1 MQRKALVSASL
12 ASGLALGL
20 MAAGASAAAP
30 VANPDAVTT
39 LTGKSVD
46 IPVLAND
53 SDPDGDVLTLAGFP
67 TRPVNGTVSRSGNI
81 ARYKPN
87 AGFSG
92 TDQFNYRVTDATGI
106 GRTATVTVTVT
117 VKAASNEAPLASPD
131 RATTAANTR
140 AVIPVLANDRDPD
153 GDTLRIVGMSVPGHG
168 SLARAAGVI
177 IYTPAP
183 GFAGDDAFTYKVG
196 DGKGGTDRA
205 RVSVTVAAASAA
217 QSDSA
222 SLSWSIPTTRADG
235 SPIPISEI
243 KGYEIYMIAESTG
256 KTAVIPVSG
265 GMTSSY
271 KLTGLS
277 PDTYHFS
284 MAAMDAQGNLSELSP
299 IVSKTISR

>member
-1 MQRKALVSASL
+1 MQRNALVSASL

-30 VANPDAVTT
+30 IANPDAVTT
-39 LTGKSVD
+39 LTDKSVD
-46 IPVLAND
+46 IPLLAND

-67 TRPVNGTVSRSGNI
+67 TRPVNGAVSRSGNI

-87 AGFSG
+87 AGFFG

-106 GRTATVTVTVT
+106 GRTATVTVTIR
-117 VKAASNEAPLASPD
+117 AASNEAPRASPD
-131 RATTAANTR
+131 RATTAANTS

-153 GDTLRIVGMSVPGHG
+153 GDTLRIMGMSVPGHG

-177 IYTPAP
+177 TYTPAP
-183 GFAGDDAFTYKVG
+183 GFAGDDAFTYRVG

-205 RVSVTVAAASAA
+205 RVLVTVAAASAVP
-217 QSDSA
+217 SGSA
-222 SLSWSIPTTRADG
+222 SLSWSIPSTRADG

-243 KGYEIYMIAESTG
+243 TGYEIYMIAESTG
-256 KTAVIPVSG
+256 KTAVIPVSD

-271 KLTGLS
+271 TLAELS

-299 IVSKTISR
+299 IVSKTIPR

>member
-1 MQRKALVSASL
+1 MQRKALVSAFL

-20 MAAGASAAAP
+20 MAADASAAAP

-106 GRTATVTVTVT
+106 GRNATVTVT
-117 VKAASNEAPLASPD
+117 VKAASNKPPLASPD
-131 RATTAANTR
+131 RSTTAANTSV
-140 AVIPVLANDRDPD
+140 AIPVLANDRDPD

-177 IYTPAP
+177 TYTPAQ

-205 RVSVTVAAASAA
+205 RVSVTVAAASAV

-243 KGYEIYMIAESTG
+243 TGYEIYVIAESTG

-271 KLTGLS
+271 TLTGLP

-284 MAAMDAQGNLSELSP
+284 MAALDAQGNLSELSP